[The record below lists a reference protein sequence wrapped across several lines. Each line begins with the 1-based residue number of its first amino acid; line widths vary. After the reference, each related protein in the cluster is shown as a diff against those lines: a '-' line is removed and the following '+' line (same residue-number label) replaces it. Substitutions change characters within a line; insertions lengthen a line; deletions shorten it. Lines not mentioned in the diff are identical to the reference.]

1 MNDMEIV
8 CFLTVAR
15 TGNFTIAA
23 KELNSTQQA
32 VSRNIQSLEKALGS
46 RLLNRGASSVSLTW
60 AGRRFMQWRIEHDA
74 QLSILERR
82 ARRLSP
88 EGQNELYIG
97 WNDWTSCPEG
107 LAEDIQGFRQAYP
120 EVKLYFREASTTKI
134 AEMLTDGYLDIAIL
148 PEYSTHNIRGLVVS
162 MPFAEQRLHIVSRDM
177 ESLPPVNTLSAMR
190 QLAASM
196 GESNDDAIRRR
207 IQMFCAEIGIVPKML
222 DILPDV
228 RSTFSELL
236 CGNCFTIAPMARPLP
251 GLKAV
256 PLFLHKLR
264 LVFVT
269 PQTAASPWSALFESF
284 VRQRRAS
291 L

>member
-32 VSRNIQSLEKALGS
+32 VSRNIQSLEKALGC
-46 RLLNRGASSVSLTW
+46 RLLNRGTSSVSLTW
-60 AGRRFMQWRIEHDA
+60 AGQRFMQWRIEHDA

-120 EVKLYFREASTTKI
+120 EAKLHFREASTTKI

-236 CGNCFTIAPMARPLP
+236 CGNCFTIAPMTRPLP

-269 PQTAASPWSALFESF
+269 PQTAASPWAALFESF